1 MLKSFLSLIQSLV
14 WPLTLIVFFWVVL
27 LFDEMYG
34 LGFREWGIQPRQ
46 VKGLI
51 GILTSPFLHGDAG
64 HLFSNSVPFLVASG
78 FLFYLFPEDKWKI
91 FGLIWFFSGFGVWLY
106 GGANSNHI
114 GASGVVYGLVA
125 FMLTGGIIRKNRT
138 MAAFALILI
147 FAYGSMVWGIF
158 PQWHVDPFVNI
169 SWESHLA
176 GTVTGLILA
185 FRFRKH
191 GPPDDSYF
199 EDETDDDDDGDY
211 HEWMDDP
218 FYDQEN
224 IKKEDFTIRYHLKPK
239 NDDETH

>member
-1 MLKSFLSLIQSLV
+1 
-14 WPLTLIVFFWVVL
+14 
-27 LFDEMYG
+27 
-34 LGFREWGIQPRQ
+34 
-46 VKGLI
+46 
-51 GILTSPFLHGDAG
+51 
-64 HLFSNSVPFLVASG
+64 
-78 FLFYLFPEDKWKI
+78 
-91 FGLIWFFSGFGVWLY
+91 
-106 GGANSNHI
+106 
-114 GASGVVYGLVA
+114 
-125 FMLTGGIIRKNRT
+125 
-138 MAAFALILI
+138 
-147 FAYGSMVWGIF
+147 MVWGIF

-199 EDETDDDDDGDY
+199 EDETDDDDDGAY